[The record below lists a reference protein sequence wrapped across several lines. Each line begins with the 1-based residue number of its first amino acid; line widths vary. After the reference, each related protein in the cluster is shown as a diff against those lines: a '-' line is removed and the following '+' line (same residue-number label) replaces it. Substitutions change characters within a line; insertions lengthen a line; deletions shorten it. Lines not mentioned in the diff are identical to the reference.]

1 MHTINRN
8 NTRIIPVTVRK
19 TIKLKPV
26 QRKIKGPTCWRL
38 KSRANC
44 APMRRAH
51 VNETKIHIQRVC
63 ATGQTHNIFKTLGKS
78 AAITC

>member
-26 QRKIKGPTCWRL
+26 QKKGPTCWRL

-44 APMRRAH
+44 APMRRSH
-51 VNETKIHIQRVC
+51 INKTNIHIQWVY
-63 ATGQTHNIFKTLGKS
+63 GIVQTQTIFKTFGKS